1 MKINI
6 VTVLFTIKIPWNLI
20 TVLTFIYIVYCKNT
34 SIVCIYISLIKKNL
48 HFRLRFWCH
57 SYTPYQL
64 SHILFIFWVLL
75 NQLRQNQIKKTI
87 RARQIGG
94 GGVGGMAHIRW
105 CVLVFNLISLLWY
118 WTDLMVVQHF
128 ELWITPVV

>member
-34 SIVCIYISLIKKNL
+34 SIVCIYISLIKKKSTFSFAVL
-48 HFRLRFWCH
+48 MSFLYTVSTFTHFV
-57 SYTPYQL
+57 Y
-64 SHILFIFWVLL
+64 ILGTFKSAPTKSD
-75 NQLRQNQIKKTI
+75 KKTI

>member
-1 MKINI
+1 MKIYI

-75 NQLRQNQIKKTI
+75 NQLRQNQIKK
-87 RARQIGG
+87 RSEPDKLEE
-94 GGVGGMAHIRW
+94 VGYPRW